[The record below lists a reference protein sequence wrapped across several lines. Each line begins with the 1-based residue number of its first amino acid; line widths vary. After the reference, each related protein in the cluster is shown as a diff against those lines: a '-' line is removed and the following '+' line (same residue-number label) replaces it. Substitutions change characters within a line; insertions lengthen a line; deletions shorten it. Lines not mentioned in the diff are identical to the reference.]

1 MGAATTTLSSTPDS
15 RSVLATLP
23 AGSVWHASQLAHGDG
38 PVLSSGFAAL
48 DAELPGGGWPANA
61 LIELLVDRPG
71 VGELSLLLPVLCR
84 TPPERWLAWVSPPF
98 VPYAPALAAAGIP
111 LSRLLLIRPAQAA
124 EILWATRQAVAS
136 GACTAVLAWPQRI
149 DTAGLRRLQ
158 LAAEDAATPLFLFR
172 PRAAALQASPA
183 ALRLALAGAGDDLR
197 VTILKRR
204 GPPAAAALLLPI
216 RDLPGHAST
225 TSGNELE
232 ADFMSLPATPPTNE
246 PAPALASLTVVR

>member
-1 MGAATTTLSSTPDS
+1 
-15 RSVLATLP
+15 
-23 AGSVWHASQLAHGDG
+23 
-38 PVLSSGFAAL
+38 
-48 DAELPGGGWPANA
+48 
-61 LIELLVDRPG
+61 
-71 VGELSLLLPVLCR
+71 
-84 TPPERWLAWVSPPF
+84 
-98 VPYAPALAAAGIP
+98 
-111 LSRLLLIRPAQAA
+111 
-124 EILWATRQAVAS
+124 VAS

-183 ALRLALAGAGDDLR
+183 ALRLALAGAGDGLR

-204 GPPAAAALLLPI
+204 GPPAAAALHLPI

-225 TSGNELE
+225 T
-232 ADFMSLPATPPTNE
+232 AANE